1 MERPFRVPFVPLF
14 PIIGAILVIYLMTR
28 LPGTTWARFAIWMA
42 LGFAVYYFYGRRH
55 SRLQQEAAEGGE
67 RP

>member
-1 MERPFRVPFVPLF
+1 MPLF

-28 LPGTTWARFAIWMA
+28 LPATTWWRFAVWMA
-42 LGFAVYYFYGRRH
+42 LGLVVYSLYGRTH
-55 SRLQQEAAEGGE
+55 SRLQQEAAGGGE